1 MSDEVP
7 QPSTELAPTYRV
19 GLTGG
24 IASGKTTVAN
34 LFGDLGAVLIDTDVI
49 ARDVV
54 MPGTLGLAA
63 VEKRFGLDVLNED
76 GTLDRRALRRI
87 VFADSGKR
95 LDLEGI
101 LHPLIREE
109 TARQMN
115 TAGGPYQ
122 MVIVPLLVESPTRHV
137 MDRILVVD
145 CDESVQLDRL
155 LLRDT
160 ESEQQARNIIAAQA
174 SREERLSIADD
185 VIDNGLDL
193 DSTRAQVTQLH
204 QMYLSLAATTKA

>member
-1 MSDEVP
+1 MSDEVH
-7 QPSTELAPTYRV
+7 QPSTELAPIYRV

-63 VEKRFGLDVLNED
+63 VEKSFGREVLNED

-101 LHPLIREE
+101 LHPLIRAE

-122 MVIVPLLVESPTRHV
+122 MVIVPLLVESPTRYV

-160 ESEQQARNIIAAQA
+160 ESEEQARKIIAAQA
-174 SREERLSIADD
+174 SREKRLSIADD

-204 QMYLSLAATTKA
+204 QMYLSLAAKTKE

>member
-1 MSDEVP
+1 MSDEVR
-7 QPSTELAPTYRV
+7 QPSTELAPIYRV

-54 MPGTLGLAA
+54 MPGTRGLAA
-63 VEKRFGLDVLNED
+63 VVKRFGREVLNED

-109 TARQMN
+109 TAHQMN

-160 ESEQQARNIIAAQA
+160 ESEEQARKIIAVQA
-174 SREERLSIADD
+174 SREKRLSIADD

-204 QMYLSLAATTKA
+204 QMYLSLAAKTKE